1 MHFFYLDEAGCTGA
15 DIAPGQQPI
24 FVLGGISV
32 RDEGWVQT
40 TREFER
46 MISQYFDPNPVPAG
60 LELHASELL
69 SPNGEGVFVGHDRE
83 RRNQLA
89 LDLLRL
95 IDERSHHLH
104 YVALSKAALNDA
116 ADGTEHAKFDCRVP
130 YLLAFDYMTT
140 VVNEYVRA
148 RLGQSARGII
158 IVDEKEQFEADV
170 ASITRFRRFEVVQA
184 QRVKHVVEFSYSID
198 SRKHPMIQM
207 SDLVVFCLKKFLH
220 VDQIDENALPMPAK
234 QFYAQCYDRIH
245 PRLIWNTLMDQA
257 GRHARRINPV
267 VRAAAVLPRR
277 RWRAH
282 YGL

>member
-15 DIAPGQQPI
+15 DINPGQQPI

-40 TREFER
+40 TREFEGV
-46 MISQYFDPNPVPAG
+46 ITQYFDPDPVPAG
-60 LELHASELL
+60 FELHTSELL
-69 SPNGEGVFVGHDRE
+69 SPNGEGFFEGHERE

-89 LDLLRL
+89 LDLLEL
-95 IDERSHHLH
+95 IAQRSHHIH
-104 YVALSKAALNDA
+104 YVALSKAALHEA
-116 ADGTEHAKFDCRVP
+116 AEGTEHDTFDCRVP
-130 YLLAFDYMTT
+130 YLLTFDYMTT
-140 VVNEYVRA
+140 VINDHVKS
-148 RLGQSARGII
+148 RLGRSARGII
-158 IVDEKEQFEADV
+158 IIDEKEQFEADV

-220 VDQIDENALPMPAK
+220 VDQIDENALPEPAK
-234 QFYAQCYDRIH
+234 QFYGRCYDRIQ
-245 PRLIWNTLMDQA
+245 PRLIRRTLMDQP
-257 GRHARRINPV
+257 GLHARRINPV

-277 RWRAH
+277 LWRAH

>member
-32 RDEGWVQT
+32 RDEGWVRT
-40 TREFER
+40 TCKFEDV
-46 MISQYFDPNPVPAG
+46 ITQYFDPDPVPAG
-60 LELHASELL
+60 FELHASELL
-69 SPNGEGVFVGHDRE
+69 SPNGEGVIDGHDRE
-83 RRNQLA
+83 GRNQLA
-89 LDLLRL
+89 HDLLG
-95 IDERSHHLH
+95 IIGERSHHVH
-104 YVALSKAALNDA
+104 YVALSKAALKEA
-116 ADGTEHAKFDCRVP
+116 ADGSEHATFDSRLP
-130 YLLAFDYMTT
+130 YLLGFDYLTT
-140 VVNEYVRA
+140 VVNEHVKS
-148 RLGQSARGII
+148 RLGRSARGIVI
-158 IVDEKEQFEADV
+158 IDEKKQFEADV

-220 VDQIDENALPMPAK
+220 VDQIDENALPEPAK

-245 PRLIWNTLMDQA
+245 PRLIRTTMMDQA

-267 VRAAAVLPRR
+267 VRTAAVFPRR
-277 RWRAH
+277 QWKAH